1 MAASPARFNS
11 LNVIVPT
18 PCLMPCQYQ
27 ALHVVEVSPVV
38 EPRLHLRDV
47 LDHQYRAIP
56 KAPDAVV
63 ADGLPAQVQG
73 VGGGGLVSHSTF
85 CAPPYFQPQWIVAA
99 LRTQAGR
106 VTNYY
111 YRNSHDAESA
121 Q

>member
-1 MAASPARFNS
+1 MSPASAMAASPARFNS

-47 LDHQYRAIP
+47 LDHQHRAIP

-85 CAPPYFQPQWIVAA
+85 CA
-99 LRTQAGR
+99 LRTSNHNGL
-106 VTNYY
+106 
-111 YRNSHDAESA
+111 
-121 Q
+121 